1 MDVATLDAITLMASL
16 ALFWLAVVL
25 LLLYVI
31 KTTMDVDRRIK
42 HLTRN
47 EDK

>member
-1 MDVATLDAITLMASL
+1 MEALTLTASL
-16 ALFWLAVVL
+16 TVFWLAVLL

-31 KTTMDVDRRIK
+31 KATRDVDRRIK

-47 EDK
+47 EGT